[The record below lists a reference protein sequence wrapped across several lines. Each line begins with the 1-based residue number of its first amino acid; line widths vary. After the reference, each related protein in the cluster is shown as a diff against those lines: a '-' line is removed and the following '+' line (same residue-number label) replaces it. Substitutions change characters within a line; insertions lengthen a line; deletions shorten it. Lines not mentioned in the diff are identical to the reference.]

1 MCVCVCVNN
10 CVANLYQYHSVKLYI
25 NALVKSIK
33 ELTNRTNWQYLGNSS
48 QTKRSEQKTKKEN
61 KIKNGDNEGYREQ
74 ILKISTFLEFLYL
87 LKDQ

>member
-1 MCVCVCVNN
+1 MRSLKNDLTFLL
-10 CVANLYQYHSVKLYI
+10 VAIKT
-25 NALVKSIK
+25 IK
-33 ELTNRTNWQYLGNSS
+33 ELRSRTNWQYLGNSS